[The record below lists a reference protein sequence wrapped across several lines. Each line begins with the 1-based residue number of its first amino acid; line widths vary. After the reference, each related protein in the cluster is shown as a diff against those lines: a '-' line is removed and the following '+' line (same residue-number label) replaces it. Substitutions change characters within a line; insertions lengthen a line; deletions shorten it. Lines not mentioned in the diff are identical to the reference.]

1 LLAELATGWEEH
13 LARKRLRLTLAPTTL
28 CGFTDPAMLGTI
40 VRNLM
45 GNAIKYTLAG
55 GRIVIGC
62 RRRGTSVSV
71 EVWDTGIGIPEAEQ
85 ARIFEAFRQVEPEC
99 SEGLGMGLAIVRQTA
114 TMLGH
119 EVGVRSRVGRGSVFS
134 VTLPRAI

>member
-1 LLAELATGWEEH
+1 
-13 LARKRLRLTLAPTTL
+13 
-28 CGFTDPAMLGTI
+28 
-40 VRNLM
+40 M

-55 GRIVIGC
+55 GRIVVGC

-71 EVWDTGIGIPEAEQ
+71 DVWDTGIGIAEADL
-85 ARIFEAFRQVEPEC
+85 ARIFEAFRQVGPER

-119 EVGVRSRVGRGSVFS
+119 DVSVRSRVRRGSVFS
-134 VTLPRAI
+134 VRMPRAL